1 MRIAT
6 LRLSLDQNEI
16 ERGIMD
22 PGTIGAL
29 AAVLVALTALI
40 AEIRRWRK
48 PPQPDDDRKS

>member
-22 PGTIGAL
+22 PGTISAL
-29 AAVLVALTALI
+29 AAVLVALTDRGDTKV
-40 AEIRRWRK
+40 AEAA
-48 PPQPDDDRKS
+48 PA

>member
-22 PGTIGAL
+22 PGTIRTL

-40 AEIRRWRK
+40 AEIRRWWK
-48 PPQPDDDRKS
+48 PPQP